1 VPWFPTTFSCEK
13 KRQLC
18 CFDHFYIFLSNSFNL
33 HLLAKKMVFHHP
45 CFGGNLHLLVL
56 SYGGFL
62 CHGIHEAS
70 WSPELAQAA
79 GIHGTSIQRLAK
91 TFRELLLD
99 ELKKIEDDGE
109 NADFWWLI
117 DGIDMY

>member
-1 VPWFPTTFSCEK
+1 
-13 KRQLC
+13 
-18 CFDHFYIFLSNSFNL
+18 
-33 HLLAKKMVFHHP
+33 M
-45 CFGGNLHLLVL
+45 L